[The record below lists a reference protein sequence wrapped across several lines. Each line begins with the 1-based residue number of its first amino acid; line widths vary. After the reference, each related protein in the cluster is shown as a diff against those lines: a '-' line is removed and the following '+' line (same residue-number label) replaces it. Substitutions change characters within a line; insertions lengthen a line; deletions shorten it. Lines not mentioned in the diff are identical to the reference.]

1 MIKNILTCILAVVA
15 MTVMLASCGKR
26 VPEYVIGVSQCS
38 DDVWREK
45 LNDELRIAVFA
56 HDNVRLEILSAND
69 DANLQIRQ
77 VDNFVR
83 RKVDLLIVAPV
94 EAKVTKAIDRAYD
107 AGIPVIVFDRRT
119 RSDKY
124 TAYIGGDNAGMGR
137 NLARYLTSQTRGVAR
152 VLEIC
157 GLSSSSPAADR
168 MEGFDSE
175 AARHNNITI
184 VGHVESDW
192 TEHDAYRKMDS
203 LLSTR
208 HPDFN
213 CVYAHNDR
221 MAAGARKA
229 VMKHHIDTR
238 GITFLGID
246 AIPQA
251 GGGMQMVRDGEL
263 LASYIYPTRG
273 DKVMEL
279 AMNILEKRA
288 FKRENLLSSALVTS
302 DNANVLLMQNDEMK
316 RQTDDLLSLREKVE
330 ATTNAFDTQRSYL
343 AMLLSLVVLLIIAC
357 AIAVKAI
364 LAKTRYNRQLQE
376 SIERQKKMTEDMD
389 LMTRKQL
396 RFFTNISH
404 ELRTPLTLI
413 SGPADQ
419 LAESSGI
426 GGEARRLVEMIR
438 RNVGILTQMVG
449 EILEFRK
456 IQNDKARLTLNRFSL
471 AAELNTWSADFKA
484 VDDRRHI
491 ALNVCINKD
500 GECMVIAD
508 KEKIA
513 HIYFNLM
520 TNAIKYTPVNG
531 SITTALSYADGQY
544 TVSVTDTGKGMSAD
558 DCQHI
563 FERFYQ
569 AKDSVGG
576 VGIGLSIVKAYV
588 DLHHGTVGV
597 ESEPGRGSRFSFTI
611 PETQPGYD
619 AANDR
624 QAEITTEP
632 KLADD
637 YSVRDIAA
645 ERNTATITATED
657 YDINRPLV
665 LIIDD
670 NESMRGYLS
679 SILSPRYNV
688 VEAQNGE
695 EGLSMARRMV
705 PQLVVSDVMMPVMD
719 GLEFCGRLKEDVST
733 CHIPVILL
741 TAKSLDEQR
750 VEGYDK
756 GADSY
761 ITKPFTAAT
770 LVSRIDNLIKGRHR
784 LRRIFSGTVQEEEE
798 QDTLS
803 ERDQTFVA
811 QLRKTIKR
819 HIPDADYSV
828 EELGSEMGLSRVQLY
843 RKVKA
848 LTGYSVV
855 DLLRKARLAK
865 ARHLLETTDKNI
877 SEVAYDV
884 GFSTPSYFAKRFKEE
899 FGVSPGDIDR

>member
-1 MIKNILTCILAVVA
+1 
-15 MTVMLASCGKR
+15 
-26 VPEYVIGVSQCS
+26 
-38 DDVWREK
+38 
-45 LNDELRIAVFA
+45 
-56 HDNVRLEILSAND
+56 
-69 DANLQIRQ
+69 
-77 VDNFVR
+77 
-83 RKVDLLIVAPV
+83 
-94 EAKVTKAIDRAYD
+94 
-107 AGIPVIVFDRRT
+107 
-119 RSDKY
+119 
-124 TAYIGGDNAGMGR
+124 
-137 NLARYLTSQTRGVAR
+137 
-152 VLEIC
+152 
-157 GLSSSSPAADR
+157 
-168 MEGFDSE
+168 MEE
-175 AARHNNITI
+175 
-184 VGHVESDW
+184 
-192 TEHDAYRKMDS
+192 
-203 LLSTR
+203 
-208 HPDFN
+208 
-213 CVYAHNDR
+213 
-221 MAAGARKA
+221 
-229 VMKHHIDTR
+229 
-238 GITFLGID
+238 
-246 AIPQA
+246 
-251 GGGMQMVRDGEL
+251 
-263 LASYIYPTRG
+263 
-273 DKVMEL
+273 
-279 AMNILEKRA
+279 
-288 FKRENLLSSALVTS
+288 
-302 DNANVLLMQNDEMK
+302 
-316 RQTDDLLSLREKVE
+316 
-330 ATTNAFDTQRSYL
+330 
-343 AMLLSLVVLLIIAC
+343 
-357 AIAVKAI
+357 
-364 LAKTRYNRQLQE
+364 E

-456 IQNDKARLTLNRFSL
+456 IQNDKARLTLNRFSF

-484 VDDRRHI
+484 VADRRHI